1 MLSRN
6 WNSLKHL
13 KRLGEVV
20 NDEWMQKNVSASS
33 KIKPNLRLKKDE
45 LTLVTARFMSIVL
58 HAGSGLPGVE
68 IEEADEDS
76 VSESK

>member
-1 MLSRN
+1 M
-6 WNSLKHL
+6 
-13 KRLGEVV
+13 V
-20 NDEWMQKNVSASS
+20 NDKWMQKNVLASS
-33 KIKPNLRLKKDE
+33 KIKPYLRLIKNE

-76 VSESK
+76 V